1 MAAQPSPSCPLSGP
15 AHDDPHVLEVV
26 RVHGRVDHYLL
37 ELLDVLA
44 SCGLDGAD
52 VEPWRLEQVPPG
64 GPATG
69 DDVVALLG
77 PRAQV
82 DVVDAEVAL
91 EARLEHPLA
100 ERDVLGGDGRRDL
113 A

>member
-1 MAAQPSPSCPLSGP
+1 MIEALTTDGCSTIPSGPLPGP

-26 RVHGRVDHYLL
+26 RVHGGVDDYLL

-44 SCGLDGAD
+44 RRGLHGAD
-52 VEPWRLEQVPPG
+52 VQPGGLEQVPAG
-64 GPATG
+64 GPAAR

-91 EARLEHPLA
+91 EARL
-100 ERDVLGGDGRRDL
+100 
-113 A
+113 